1 VQKKSSAKTAT
12 PFSRLEFLN
21 KSQISRDFWRRIFDE
36 NKIDLRNSDQRNA
49 AVNSFLANEEN
60 KKAGWKQADKRFF
73 RLSLDKIMRE
83 RGISA
88 HSKGIKPIPQTN
100 QKQSGTMR
108 MNIKTDEK
116 KVHEKPKP
124 VTSQELAE
132 TGTEAK
138 QQEQQELATQAA
150 YYTAENVAIVFD
162 TMFNLLSA
170 RYPECSKLTFEEKR
184 NLGESW
190 RPIFDKYLSDKGGI
204 WVMPILSLVPVMLVR
219 MAEMNA
225 AKQERE
231 MREDLGIDEKKKEK
245 DEKKKGGWGDIGK
258 P

>member
-1 VQKKSSAKTAT
+1 M
-12 PFSRLEFLN
+12 N
-21 KSQISRDFWRRIFDE
+21 KSQISRDFWRRIFDD

-49 AVNSFLANEEN
+49 AVNEFLANPEN
-60 KKAGWKQADKRFF
+60 IKAGWKKSDRRFF

-100 QKQSGTMR
+100 QKQSGSMR

-116 KVHEKPKP
+116 KVHEQAKTI
-124 VTSQELAE
+124 TSEQLAE
-132 TGTEAK
+132 TGTEA
-138 QQEQQELATQAA
+138 QQQQNELVTQAA

-162 TMFNLLSA
+162 TMFNLLHA

-184 NLGESW
+184 NLGETW

-204 WVMPILSLVPVMLVR
+204 WVMPILSLVPVVLVR

-225 AKQERE
+225 AKKERE
-231 MREDLGIDEKKKEK
+231 MKEDFGIDDK
-245 DEKKKGGWGDIGK
+245 DPEKKKGGWGDIGK

>member
-1 VQKKSSAKTAT
+1 MKIAALY
-12 PFSRLEFLN
+12 SRFGFLN
-21 KSQISRDFWRRIFDE
+21 KSQISRDFWRRIFDD

-49 AVNSFLANEEN
+49 AVNDFLANPEN

-83 RGISA
+83 RGINA
-88 HSKGIKPIPQTN
+88 HSKGIKPIPQKN
-100 QKQSGTMR
+100 QKQSGSMH

-116 KVHEKPKP
+116 KVHEQPKTI
-124 VTSQELAE
+124 TSEQLAE
-132 TGTEAK
+132 TGTEA
-138 QQEQQELATQAA
+138 QQQNELATQAA

-162 TMFNLLSA
+162 TMFNLLHA

-184 NLGESW
+184 NLGESF
-190 RPIFDKYLSDKGGI
+190 RPIFDKYFGDKGGI
-204 WVMPILSLVPVMLVR
+204 WVMPVLALLPVLLVR

-225 AKQERE
+225 AKQEEE
-231 MREDLGIDEKKKEK
+231 MKKEYGIDEKQE
-245 DEKKKGGWGDIGK
+245 DQEKKKGGWGDIGK

>member
-1 VQKKSSAKTAT
+1 
-12 PFSRLEFLN
+12 LN
-21 KSQISRDFWRRIFDE
+21 KSQISRDFWRRIFDD

-49 AVNSFLANEEN
+49 AVNDFLANPEN

-83 RGISA
+83 RGINA
-88 HSKGIKPIPQTN
+88 HSKGIKPIPQKN
-100 QKQSGTMR
+100 QKQSGSMH

-116 KVHEKPKP
+116 KVHEQPKT
-124 VTSQELAE
+124 VTSQDLAE
-132 TGTEAK
+132 TGTEA
-138 QQEQQELATQAA
+138 QQQQNELAAQAA
-150 YYTAENVAIVFD
+150 YYTAENVAIIVFD
-162 TMFNLLSA
+162 TMFNLLHA
-170 RYPECSKLTFEEKR
+170 RFPECSKLTFEEKR

-204 WVMPILSLVPVMLVR
+204 WVMPILSLVPVALVR

-231 MREDLGIDEKKKEK
+231 MKQDFGIDEKQE
-245 DEKKKGGWGDIGK
+245 DQEKKKGGWGDIGK

>member
-1 VQKKSSAKTAT
+1 MKIAALY
-12 PFSRLEFLN
+12 FRLGFLN
-21 KSQISRDFWRRIFDE
+21 KSQISRDFWRQIFDE

-49 AVNSFLANEEN
+49 AVNSFLADPEN

-100 QKQSGTMR
+100 QKQSGSMR

-116 KVHEKPKP
+116 KVHEQAKTI
-124 VTSQELAE
+124 TSEQLAE
-132 TGTEAK
+132 TGTEA
-138 QQEQQELATQAA
+138 QQKNELVTQAA
-150 YYTAENVAIVFD
+150 YYTAENVAVVFD
-162 TMFNLLSA
+162 TMFNLLNA

-184 NLGESW
+184 NLGECF
-190 RPIFDKYLSDKGGI
+190 RPIFDKYLGDKGGI
-204 WVMPILSLVPVMLVR
+204 WVMPILALLPVILVR

-231 MREDLGIDEKKKEK
+231 MKKDFGIDEK
-245 DEKKKGGWGDIGK
+245 DPEKKKGGWGDIGK

>member
-1 VQKKSSAKTAT
+1 M
-12 PFSRLEFLN
+12 N
-21 KSQISRDFWRRIFDE
+21 KSQISRDFWRRIFDD

-49 AVNSFLANEEN
+49 AVNEFLANPEN

-83 RGISA
+83 RGINA
-88 HSKGIKPIPQTN
+88 HSKGIKPIPQKK
-100 QKQSGTMR
+100 QKQSGSMH

-116 KVHEKPKP
+116 KVHEQPKT
-124 VTSQELAE
+124 VTSQDLAE
-132 TGTEAK
+132 TGTEA
-138 QQEQQELATQAA
+138 QQQNELATQAA

-162 TMFNLLSA
+162 TMFNLLHA

-184 NLGESW
+184 NLGECF
-190 RPIFDKYLSDKGGI
+190 RPIFDKYFGDKGGI
-204 WVMPILSLVPVMLVR
+204 WVMPILALLPVLLVR

-225 AKQERE
+225 AKQENE
-231 MREDLGIDEKKKEK
+231 MKKDYGVDENKEDPEKR
-245 DEKKKGGWGDIGK
+245 KGGWGDIGK

>member
-1 VQKKSSAKTAT
+1 VKIAALY
-12 PFSRLEFLN
+12 FRLGFLN
-21 KSQISRDFWRRIFDE
+21 KSQISRDFWRQIFDE

-49 AVNSFLANEEN
+49 AVNSFLADPEN

-100 QKQSGTMR
+100 QKQSGSMR

-116 KVHEKPKP
+116 KVHEQAKTI
-124 VTSQELAE
+124 TSEQLAE
-132 TGTEAK
+132 TGTEA
-138 QQEQQELATQAA
+138 QQKNELVTQAA
-150 YYTAENVAIVFD
+150 YYTAENVAVVFD
-162 TMFNLLSA
+162 TMFNLLNA

-184 NLGESW
+184 NLGECF
-190 RPIFDKYLSDKGGI
+190 RPIFDKYLGDKGGI
-204 WVMPILSLVPVMLVR
+204 WVMPILALLPVILVR

-231 MREDLGIDEKKKEK
+231 MKKDFGIDEK
-245 DEKKKGGWGDIGK
+245 DPEKKKGGWGDIGK

>member
-1 VQKKSSAKTAT
+1 
-12 PFSRLEFLN
+12 LN
-21 KSQISRDFWRRIFDE
+21 KSQISRDFWRRIFDD

-49 AVNSFLANEEN
+49 AVNEFLANPEN
-60 KKAGWKQADKRFF
+60 IKAGWKKSDRRFF

-100 QKQSGTMR
+100 QKQSGSMR

-116 KVHEKPKP
+116 KVHEQAKTI
-124 VTSQELAE
+124 TSEQLAE
-132 TGTEAK
+132 TGTEA
-138 QQEQQELATQAA
+138 QQQQSELATQAA

-162 TMFNLLSA
+162 TMFNLLHA

-204 WVMPILSLVPVMLVR
+204 WVMPILSLVPVVLVR

-225 AKQERE
+225 AKKERE
-231 MREDLGIDEKKKEK
+231 MKEDFGIDDK
-245 DEKKKGGWGDIGK
+245 DPEKKKGGWGDIGK

>member
-1 VQKKSSAKTAT
+1 MKIAASY
-12 PFSRLEFLN
+12 FRLGFLN

-49 AVNSFLANEEN
+49 AVNEFLANPEN

-100 QKQSGTMR
+100 QKQSGSMR

-116 KVHEKPKP
+116 KVHEQPKT

-132 TGTEAK
+132 TGTEA
-138 QQEQQELATQAA
+138 QQK
-150 YYTAENVAIVFD
+150 N
-162 TMFNLLSA
+162 
-170 RYPECSKLTFEEKR
+170 SK
-184 NLGESW
+184 S
-190 RPIFDKYLSDKGGI
+190 
-204 WVMPILSLVPVMLVR
+204 
-219 MAEMNA
+219 
-225 AKQERE
+225 
-231 MREDLGIDEKKKEK
+231 
-245 DEKKKGGWGDIGK
+245 
-258 P
+258 

>member
-1 VQKKSSAKTAT
+1 M
-12 PFSRLEFLN
+12 N
-21 KSQISRDFWRRIFDE
+21 KSQISRDFWRRIFDD

-49 AVNSFLANEEN
+49 AVNEFLANPEN
-60 KKAGWKQADKRFF
+60 IKAGWKKSDRRFF

-100 QKQSGTMR
+100 QKQSGSMR

-116 KVHEKPKP
+116 KVHEQAKTI
-124 VTSQELAE
+124 TSEQLAE
-132 TGTEAK
+132 TGTEA
-138 QQEQQELATQAA
+138 QQQQNELVTQAA

-162 TMFNLLSA
+162 TMFNLLHA

-204 WVMPILSLVPVMLVR
+204 WVMPILSLVPVVLVR

-225 AKQERE
+225 AKKERE
-231 MREDLGIDEKKKEK
+231 MKEDFGIDDK
-245 DEKKKGGWGDIGK
+245 DPEKKKGGWGDIGK

>member
-1 VQKKSSAKTAT
+1 M
-12 PFSRLEFLN
+12 N
-21 KSQISRDFWRRIFDE
+21 KSQISRDFWRRIFDD

-49 AVNSFLANEEN
+49 AVNEFLANPEN
-60 KKAGWKQADKRFF
+60 IKAGWKKSDRRFF

-100 QKQSGTMR
+100 QKQSGSMR

-116 KVHEKPKP
+116 KVHEQAKTI
-124 VTSQELAE
+124 TSEQLAE
-132 TGTEAK
+132 TGTEA
-138 QQEQQELATQAA
+138 QQQQNELVTQAA

-162 TMFNLLSA
+162 TMFNLLHA

-204 WVMPILSLVPVMLVR
+204 WVMPILALVPVLLQRV
-219 MAEMNA
+219 AEMNA
-225 AKQERE
+225 AKKERE
-231 MREDLGIDEKKKEK
+231 MKEDFGIDDK
-245 DEKKKGGWGDIGK
+245 DPEKKKGGWGDIGK